1 MKVQYLEDFLLWF
14 PDLHRLHTG
23 TIIYDHISKNVKKNT
38 DGARM
43 KSVEVG
49 EP

>member
-1 MKVQYLEDFLLWF
+1 MKACCIAPSGPRRKIPTTFDATFE
-14 PDLHRLHTG
+14 
-23 TIIYDHISKNVKKNT
+23 NVRKNT